1 MLVSSPGAD
10 GGRETAGAAIVTGG
24 VAERPAGTPTAA
36 TYQVRARASAS
47 GAAHA
52 DAGTETITF
61 DASWGNGPSGLPG
74 PAELLAAA
82 FAACLLKNL
91 ARCREFLSFS
101 YEQAEADVTA
111 RRQDVPPKFTEIT
124 YELRLVTGEPQR
136 RIDLLHRNLR
146 RYGTVYN
153 TLAAACDVHG
163 RVIASPLLGPSSVR
177 PDEEDHGPAR
187 LRSCSPGPAASTGPS
202 PSPLSPHRR

>member
-1 MLVSSPGAD
+1 MSDPDAGCGHGMAVAPPAAG
-10 GGRETAGAAIVTGG
+10 GAAG
-24 VAERPAGTPTAA
+24 RPARTRPPA
-36 TYQVRARASAS
+36 TYRVRARAGAS

-91 ARCREFLSFS
+91 ARAREFLSFS
-101 YEQAEADVTA
+101 YERAEVDVTA
-111 RRQDVPPKFTEIT
+111 RRQDAPPKFTEIT

-146 RYGTVYN
+146 SYGTVYN

-163 RVIASPLLGPSSVR
+163 RVIASPPPGPSPAR
-177 PDEEDHGPAR
+177 PDGEDHGP
-187 LRSCSPGPAASTGPS
+187 G
-202 PSPLSPHRR
+202 